1 LSNVTLKGNE
11 IEDTI
16 TVGFGNDL
24 YTSFRSVFIGI
35 DGTVNSKFASKTD
48 GFLGLAPYSY
58 NLEEKD
64 RNFIY

>member
-1 LSNVTLKGNE
+1 MRSVTLQGNE

-24 YTSFRSVFIGI
+24 YTSFRSIFVGV
-35 DGTVNSKFASKTD
+35 DGTKSSKLASRTD
-48 GFLGLAPYSY
+48 GFIGLAPYAA

-64 RNFIY
+64 KNFMY

>member
-1 LSNVTLKGNE
+1 VTLSGNE

-24 YTSFRSVFIGI
+24 YTSFRSVFIGV

-48 GFLGLAPYSY
+48 GFMGLAPYAA

-64 RNFIY
+64 RNFLY